1 MRSDL
6 NCRSSE
12 LICWLTA
19 DWVTW
24 LICAALVKLSVSAR
38 SQKTLRL
45 SICMGEFKSK
55 SATAST
61 KRRAVG
67 ARGCFWRALTWG
79 VARALPQ
86 AGMGRAFGPR
96 HSERRASST
105 LSTGSDQFL
114 HGLAVVQQV
123 LRTAAVIG
131 NRCRRINP
139 KGAVA
144 RRQDVLR
151 RLGARERAF

>member
-79 VARALPQ
+79 VARTLPQ

-96 HSERRASST
+96 HSERRQPFPNG
-105 LSTGSDQFL
+105 LSGRLPVREHLSDFAEQFL
-114 HGLAVVQQV
+114 NGVRV
-123 LRTAAVIG
+123 
-131 NRCRRINP
+131 
-139 KGAVA
+139 
-144 RRQDVLR
+144 
-151 RLGARERAF
+151 